1 MQSFALICNSSP
13 ITGFLRRDW
22 RRAGWTRVRGFS
34 LVEVAIA
41 LGVVAFSLTTVL
53 ALLPSVLKSMRESID
68 QTLESQ
74 IGQQIASDVLQ
85 TPFRD
90 VGAMT
95 KYYDSEGFAVAA
107 ESDAVFTAKITPS
120 TVSYPGSDF
129 LTGLATPLSS
139 SLKALNVTITTRSNQ
154 RLAARYHH
162 SFTLYLARR
171 EKL

>member
-1 MQSFALICNSSP
+1 MVGFALTS
-13 ITGFLRRDW
+13 
-22 RRAGWTRVRGFS
+22 
-34 LVEVAIA
+34 
-41 LGVVAFSLTTVL
+41 VL

-85 TPFRD
+85 TPFHE

-95 KYYDSEGFAVAA
+95 KYYDSEGFPVTAA
-107 ESDAVFTAKITPS
+107 GDAVFTAKITPA
-120 TVSYPGSDF
+120 TVSYPGSDQ

-139 SLKALNVTITTRSNQ
+139 SLKALNVKITTRSNQ

>member
-1 MQSFALICNSSP
+1 MA
-13 ITGFLRRDW
+13 GFGRRVW
-22 RRAGWTRVRGFS
+22 RRAGRLRAFGFS

-95 KYYDSEGFAVAA
+95 KYYDSEGFPVAA
-107 ESDAVFTAKITPS
+107 AGEAVFTARITPS
-120 TVSYPGSDF
+120 TVSYPGSNQ